1 MYPISEILGVRKNNP
16 QPSYLPIRNKNNNIN
31 WQIVTGLVLSYSLKH
46 KIEESYGIEQFR
58 DDCKAH
64 FEKIIDEPDFW
75 AVLERMYFSNHDIF
89 RVSPMFLLFQSQFNN
104 KSINSGSAADKRLG
118 ALFANL
124 MGDFNLNYPMPD
136 KLNFIEKQ
144 LLNKLDEKVY
154 EFSGESPFTKEQS
167 YLPFI
172 AKCFQSDLAFLAEYP
187 QYLLQELAN
196 TLRLYAFSW
205 CAQLA
210 LNLDNWQK
218 GEPQSKSLFFILD
231 SEKASAERE
240 GVQTYGYKLFARHSK
255 NLFPMLSGLE
265 VLQWNDKKQKG
276 QPKRPLWQVYQDCLN
291 YSDSS
296 KVLNSLNNY
305 LQEFIVE
312 RELQV
317 YERAANLDEAFKQL
331 KSVAVG
337 QFQNKRSDRARVNR
351 DYINELES
359 QICTDFIQVRGRAG
373 KVLVLNQDRLLLLTN
388 LTIGKNDKL
397 RLHEL
402 LRGFEQRGFYLDNQ
416 SAQTLVAFYER
427 MGNVE
432 RMSDSG
438 DAVYVRKT
446 V

>member
-1 MYPISEILGVRKNNP
+1 
-16 QPSYLPIRNKNNNIN
+16 
-31 WQIVTGLVLSYSLKH
+31 
-46 KIEESYGIEQFR
+46 
-58 DDCKAH
+58 
-64 FEKIIDEPDFW
+64 
-75 AVLERMYFSNHDIF
+75 
-89 RVSPMFLLFQSQFNN
+89 
-104 KSINSGSAADKRLG
+104 
-118 ALFANL
+118 
-124 MGDFNLNYPMPD
+124 
-136 KLNFIEKQ
+136 
-144 LLNKLDEKVY
+144 
-154 EFSGESPFTKEQS
+154 
-167 YLPFI
+167 
-172 AKCFQSDLAFLAEYP
+172 
-187 QYLLQELAN
+187 
-196 TLRLYAFSW
+196 
-205 CAQLA
+205 
-210 LNLDNWQK
+210 
-218 GEPQSKSLFFILD
+218 
-231 SEKASAERE
+231 
-240 GVQTYGYKLFARHSK
+240 
-255 NLFPMLSGLE
+255 MLSALE
-265 VLQWNDKKQKG
+265 VLQWNDKKHKG